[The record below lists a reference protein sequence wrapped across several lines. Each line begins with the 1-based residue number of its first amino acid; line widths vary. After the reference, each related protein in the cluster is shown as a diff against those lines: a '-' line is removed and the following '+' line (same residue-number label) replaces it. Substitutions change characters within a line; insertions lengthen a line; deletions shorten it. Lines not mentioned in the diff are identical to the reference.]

1 MGRKKKEIAE
11 DVNLKGS
18 KVDVQVPIEAQEK
31 LIRLMNDSP
40 TIMKLHGTEWEIH
53 SLKPAVQWL
62 ICEEATEIVKVDNM
76 TIGDVLK
83 AMAKEMP
90 RVVRV
95 MAYAMLNDKD
105 RIFNNYRQRIYSD
118 EFEKFWAAYPKC
130 KRKGSKLDASKTF
143 KRYEK
148 SAILILGVLEKFKG
162 DQSFLK
168 NNGEFIPSPG
178 SWLNKK
184 HWENE
189 FWLDPVVGEISVTES
204 NEQRPKVR
212 AIRKNYLE
220 V

>member
-18 KVDVQVPIEAQEK
+18 KLEVQVPIEAQEK

-83 AMAKEMP
+83 ALAKEMP

-105 RIFNNYRQRIYSD
+105 RIFNNYRQRIYSE
-118 EFEKFWAAYPKC
+118 EFEDLYDTLMWGDIKIRDWAQLLMEIVNLVDV
-130 KRKGSKLDASKTF
+130 SFFFLSTDAIQT
-143 KRYEK
+143 
-148 SAILILGVLEKFKG
+148 
-162 DQSFLK
+162 
-168 NNGEFIPSPG
+168 
-178 SWLNKK
+178 
-184 HWENE
+184 
-189 FWLDPVVGEISVTES
+189 
-204 NEQRPKVR
+204 
-212 AIRKNYLE
+212 IRKTSLE
-220 V
+220 RKITMEEQKQLLQGLNMEK